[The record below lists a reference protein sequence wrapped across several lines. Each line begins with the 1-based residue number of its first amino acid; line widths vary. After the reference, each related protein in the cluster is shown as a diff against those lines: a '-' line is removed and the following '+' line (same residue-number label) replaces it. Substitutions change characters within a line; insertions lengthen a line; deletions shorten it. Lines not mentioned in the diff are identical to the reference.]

1 MRSGEKMSKEITVS
15 ISILTSGKKKELEK
29 CLQSLQMFRREVST
43 ELIIVDTG
51 CDAEHRKIIERYA
64 DQIVDFKWCDD
75 FAKARNA
82 GLEKACGKWFLYVD
96 DDEWFED
103 MSQIIDF
110 FRTGEYREYQY
121 AMYIQRNYEDFSGS
135 RYHDAPVG
143 RMIQLDENTHFIYPI
158 HECFADVGST
168 VKYLGDYVHHYG
180 YVYTD
185 EESKLAHAKRNIE
198 PLKKLYM
205 QEPENLRHV
214 LQLMQE
220 YSVLREYEKVISMGV
235 AAIERY
241 HSDDNEQIYY
251 FNSLLVL
258 TLLAMNKLKRTKEF
272 VKLGNRLADHPY
284 IGKLAEAYVHALLSY
299 GYRETEEY
307 QKSVESVGTY
317 LELLE
322 EYRSDATLFRPFET
336 GILSPCFREEVYH
349 STLENG
355 IMSAISAGEFRQAD
369 EWCALLELEEEKPEV
384 GKKLIVTVLRTLT
397 CPDTEE
403 KYALSLCSRL
413 LEWEQTAEC
422 AEKILPQMLH
432 ELPEEQRRIAL
443 DRWKK
448 ILMQRRMQKDKM
460 ELVERDEFFRLAGQV
475 KHQAKELLIQ
485 ERKNEARQIL
495 QQLQKML
502 PEDEEVHELLQK
514 AEG

>member
-1 MRSGEKMSKEITVS
+1 MRSGERMRKEITVS

-29 CLQSLQMFRREVST
+29 CLQSLQQLRRAVPT

-51 CDAEHRKIIERYA
+51 CDEEHRRIIEQYA
-64 DQIVDFKWCDD
+64 DQIVDFEWCND

-82 GLEKACGKWFLYVD
+82 GMEKACGEWFLYVD

-121 AMYIQRNYEDFSGS
+121 AMYIQRNYEDFSEN
-135 RYHDAPVG
+135 RYFDAPVG
-143 RMIQLDENTHFIYPI
+143 RMIQLEENTHFQYPI
-158 HECFADVGST
+158 HECFADVKGNM
-168 VKYLGDYVHHYG
+168 KRLDDYVHHYG
-180 YVYTD
+180 YVYAD

-198 PLKKLYM
+198 PLKKLYG
-205 QEPENLRHV
+205 QEPDNLRHA

-220 YSVLREYEKVISMGV
+220 YIVLQEYEEVASVGRAVI
-235 AAIERY
+235 EKY

-258 TLLAMNKLKRTKEF
+258 TLLAMHNLKQTEEF
-272 VKLGNRLADHPY
+272 VKLGSRLANHPY
-284 IGKLAEAYVHALLSY
+284 IGKLAEAYVNALLSY
-299 GYRETEEY
+299 GYRELKEY
-307 QKSVESVGTY
+307 RKSMESVRIY
-317 LELLE
+317 LELFE
-322 EYRSDATLFRPFET
+322 EYRRDASLFLPFET
-336 GILSPCFREEVYH
+336 GILSPCFREMVSH
-349 STLENG
+349 PTLENG
-355 IMSAISAGEFRQAD
+355 IMSAISVEEFRQAD

-384 GKKLIVTVLRTLT
+384 GKKLIVTVLGTLT

-403 KYALSLCSRL
+403 KYALSLCGRL
-413 LEWEQTAEC
+413 LERGQTAEY
-422 AEKILPQMLH
+422 AEKILPQMLY

-448 ILMQRRMQKDKM
+448 ILMQRRMQKDKTVLA
-460 ELVERDEFFRLAGQV
+460 EQDEFFRLAEQV

-485 ERKNEARQIL
+485 ERKNDARQIL
-495 QQLQKML
+495 QQLRKML